1 MPSGSN
7 SSRERR
13 LLGAR
18 PALLLLLALLAA
30 CAQHVAARNFYDLL
44 NVPQGASDQ
53 QIKRSY
59 RKLALKFHPDKV
71 TGTEA
76 EKAEAAKHFAEIN
89 HAYETLSDP
98 EKRQIYDQ
106 YGEEGLRQHAG
117 QQGGG
122 GGGNIFD
129 MFFGGNPFGHQQDQE
144 ERTPKG
150 HDVVVDLFVSLK
162 DLYVG
167 KEISTVRDK
176 PVLRPA
182 AGTRQCKCK
191 QKLITRQLGPGMFQ
205 QFTQNICE
213 QCPAV
218 KLEREKENINVH
230 VEPGMVEGQE
240 IRFFEE
246 GEPMVDGEP
255 GDLKF
260 KIRTLPHALFK
271 RSGNDLLMDKT
282 ISLVDALT
290 GFKHEFEHL
299 DGHKVV
305 LESSRVTRP
314 GDVQVVADEGMPVY
328 DSASRGRLLVT
339 YTVDFPASLTEEQ
352 KATVRSLFG
361 AGKDAAAAT

>member
-1 MPSGSN
+1 
-7 SSRERR
+7 
-13 LLGAR
+13 
-18 PALLLLLALLAA
+18 LLAPLAVH
-30 CAQHVAARNFYDLL
+30 CLDPK
-44 NVPQGASDQ
+44 PQ
-53 QIKRSY
+53 
-59 RKLALKFHPDKV
+59 V

-89 HAYETLSDP
+89 HAYETLSDT

-122 GGGNIFD
+122 HPGGNLFD
-129 MFFGGNPFGHQQDQE
+129 MFFGGGNPFGNQQDQE

-167 KEISTVRDK
+167 KEITTVRDK

-182 AGTRQCKCK
+182 SGTRRCKCK

-205 QFTQNICE
+205 QFTQNVCE
-213 QCPAV
+213 ECPAV
-218 KLEREKENINVH
+218 KLEREKETINVH

-246 GEPMVDGEP
+246 GEPLVDGEP

-260 KIRTLPHALFK
+260 KIRTLPHAVFK
-271 RSGNDLLMDKT
+271 RAGNDLYMDKT

-290 GFKHEFEHL
+290 GFKHELEHL

-305 LESSRVTRP
+305 LESNRVTRP
-314 GDVQVVADEGMPVY
+314 GDVQFIEGEGMPIY
-328 DSASRGRLLVT
+328 DSASRGQLQVK
-339 YTVDFPASLTEEQ
+339 YTVDFPRTLTEEQ
-352 KATVRSLFG
+352 KETVRSLFG
-361 AGKDAAAAT
+361 GGKDAAAAA